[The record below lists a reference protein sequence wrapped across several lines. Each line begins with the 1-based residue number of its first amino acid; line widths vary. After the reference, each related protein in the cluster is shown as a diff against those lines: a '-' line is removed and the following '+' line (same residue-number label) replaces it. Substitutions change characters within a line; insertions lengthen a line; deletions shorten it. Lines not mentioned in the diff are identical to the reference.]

1 MNIIDDELGMPKYHK
16 LKQIIRRDILK
27 GKYKAGDL
35 IPSENELQKI
45 YKISSTTVRRALKD
59 LVHEK
64 LLIRGQGVGTF
75 VYKAPVE
82 RNLWKVMSFTD
93 NMLEMGYKPTAKII
107 KKVLIPC
114 PDDVAT
120 ELSINPGDRVLLLQR
135 LRFGNN
141 IPMMFESLYIR
152 EDLCPGI
159 FEKELTG
166 STFTIYQ
173 QEYGHKVMT
182 YRQTLEFSQP
192 ENSIMKHMG
201 ISDRNVPYFLVVAT
215 HYQETGLAIE
225 HERIYYRGDMYTFK
239 IDIR

>member
-1 MNIIDDELGMPKYHK
+1 MNIDDDKLGIPKYHK

-35 IPSENELQKI
+35 IPSENELQKT
-45 YKISSTTVRRALKD
+45 YKVSSTTVRRALTD

-93 NMLEMGYKPTAKII
+93 NMLEMGYKPSAKII
-107 KKVLIPC
+107 KKILIPC
-114 PDDVAT
+114 PDDVAV
-120 ELSINPGDRVLLLQR
+120 ELSISSGDRVLLLQR
-135 LRFGNN
+135 LRFGND

-182 YRQTLEFSQP
+182 YRQTLEFSKP
-192 ENSIMKHMG
+192 DKEIRKHMG
-201 ISDRNVPYFLVVAT
+201 ISDRNIPYFLVVAT
-215 HYQETGLAIE
+215 HYQETGLPIE

-239 IDIR
+239 TDIR